1 MIFSAGWRDP
11 CKANVAM
18 LLENLKILKPIASVF
33 VRFLKVKR
41 HRNLMDKVICPGN
54 YLVIVL

>member
-1 MIFSAGWRDP
+1 MIFTAGWRDP
-11 CKANVAM
+11 CKVNVAR
-18 LLENLKILKPIASVF
+18 LLEYVKILKPMASVF

-41 HRNLMDKVICPGN
+41 HRKWMDKVICPGN